1 MALFNKMTDEEKR
14 AKERE
19 KKIGRFQKELGVFGE
34 PEYVV
39 RKAVLEFAKT
49 CNYGWGEM
57 FLTEA
62 QEKDAEFMLQIFGA
76 NEALLNQYYI
86 PRELKS
92 DERFVI
98 GYLKLVYARELDFKK
113 RNNIDKSLKTYEYY
127 NFLKDF
133 PIRTNIEFLTL
144 FARTF
149 PECNIMEVV
158 DKITDENYMFGEG
171 QKMFDQFGAILAKDV
186 CISQARRH
194 GYKFVRHIPSDNP
207 NYLEIMMTG
216 IEKDGFKSLA
226 YLPKEMIWENRDLI
240 VLASKHDHSDG
251 LRRYFSNTLSPRQ
264 ERDYFC
270 HGELHTNTYMEYE
283 FYPLRKALIEDDA
296 LFDAIDAPEATKNEL
311 RAEIAKKTKEFYEQV
326 KPYEERGL
334 VTPKNGAEKSVVQRI
349 AQNFQNSKKDSK

>member
-133 PIRTNIEFLTL
+133 PIRTNIEF
-144 FARTF
+144 
-149 PECNIMEVV
+149 
-158 DKITDENYMFGEG
+158 
-171 QKMFDQFGAILAKDV
+171 
-186 CISQARRH
+186 
-194 GYKFVRHIPSDNP
+194 
-207 NYLEIMMTG
+207 
-216 IEKDGFKSLA
+216 
-226 YLPKEMIWENRDLI
+226 
-240 VLASKHDHSDG
+240 
-251 LRRYFSNTLSPRQ
+251 
-264 ERDYFC
+264 
-270 HGELHTNTYMEYE
+270 
-283 FYPLRKALIEDDA
+283 
-296 LFDAIDAPEATKNEL
+296 
-311 RAEIAKKTKEFYEQV
+311 
-326 KPYEERGL
+326 
-334 VTPKNGAEKSVVQRI
+334 
-349 AQNFQNSKKDSK
+349 